1 LFEIEHMK
9 QIHLFDRNNN
19 AAILLAGIITLIV
32 AMLIQVVG
40 ILIPALTSVVYCQA
54 IAACGTLK

>member
-1 LFEIEHMK
+1 MK

-54 IAACGTLK
+54 MAACGTLK